1 MQVLEYWD
9 PSGRNS
15 FARWFDGLD
24 GPAAAK
30 VTIAVVRLGLGNLS
44 NTKGVGG
51 GVLEQRIDF
60 GPG

>member
-24 GPAAAK
+24 GPAAARS
-30 VTIAVVRLGLGNLS
+30 RLPWC
-44 NTKGVGG
+44 V
-51 GVLEQRIDF
+51 
-60 GPG
+60 